1 MCDIVH
7 KYIGSHSEVVLRQ
20 FPVLV
25 GGRKF
30 HIHVKCTVSLGSMH
44 SGWMTIAS
52 SGRGKLFVAVLDR
65 NRMLHVYSVTSFRC
79 ITECI
84 VAPKFKGGA
93 HMSVLHR

>member
-1 MCDIVH
+1 MCGIVH
-7 KYIGSHSEVVLRQ
+7 NYIGSHSEVVLCQ

-25 GGRKF
+25 GGQKF
-30 HIHVKCTVSLGSMH
+30 HIHVRCAVSLGSIH

-52 SGRGKLFVAVLDR
+52 SGRGKLFVAVLDI
-65 NRMLHVYSVTSFRC
+65 NQMLHVYSVTSFRC

-93 HMSVLHR
+93 HIYVLHR

>member
-7 KYIGSHSEVVLRQ
+7 NYIGSHSEVVLCQ

-25 GGRKF
+25 GRRKF
-30 HIHVKCTVSLGSMH
+30 HIHVRCAMSLGSMH

-65 NRMLHVYSVTSFRC
+65 NRMLHDCVFCHIFQV
-79 ITECI
+79 
-84 VAPKFKGGA
+84 
-93 HMSVLHR
+93 HHRVHCGTKIRGWGSYICAS